1 MRSKGES
8 MNGECRTRM
17 TTGPADLLRLGIEIQ
32 CLHRDVQNRKKKN
45 LLQNSA

>member
-1 MRSKGES
+1 

-32 CLHRDVQNRKKKN
+32 CLHRDVQNRKKKISYRTVPEKA
-45 LLQNSA
+45 LVEM